1 MAKKSFK
8 SGMDGLLG
16 SATVAK
22 VKTEKAPEGKRGRP
36 KSNFKEITKTSQVGT
51 RAGETRATFIIDEEQ
66 LGKIKA
72 LAYWER
78 TSIKEILSEALE
90 SFLKEKK
97 GELAKAVNSYKSKAS

>member
-22 VKTEKAPEGKRGRP
+22 EREEKRPVSKRGRP
-36 KSNFKEITKTSQVGT
+36 KTNFKEVTKTSQVGT
-51 RAGETRATFIIDEEQ
+51 KENETRATFIVNEDQ
-66 LGKIKA
+66 LESIKA

-78 TSIKEILSEALE
+78 TSIKEILAMAINEL
-90 SFLKEKK
+90 LKKKK
-97 GELAKAVNSYKSKAS
+97 GELSKAVNSYKSKVS

>member
-22 VKTEKAPEGKRGRP
+22 GKAEKEPVSKRGRP
-36 KSNFKEITKTSQVGT
+36 KTNFKEVSKTSQIGT
-51 RAGETRATFIIDEEQ
+51 KAGETRATFIIDEDQ
-66 LGKIKA
+66 LEKIKA

-78 TSIKEILSEALE
+78 TSIKEILAEAIE
-90 SFLKEKK
+90 NFLKEKK
-97 GELAKAVNSYKSKAS
+97 GEVSKAVTSYKSKAS